1 MPQTD
6 DNLIDVRDLQ
16 FGYGERPILSSVNV
30 QIKRGNVVSIMGP
43 SGCGKTTLMRLIS
56 GQVRPQQG
64 SVTVD
69 GLSVPELSG
78 GELLNLR
85 KRMGVLLQ
93 SGALLTDLNVYEN
106 VAFPLREHTRLS
118 EELIRKIVLLKLQ
131 AVGLRGARHLMPSD
145 LSGGMAR
152 RVALARAVVL
162 DPVLV
167 LYDEPFSGL
176 DPIGKGIAAKLIR
189 EMNDALGLTSVLI
202 SHDVA
207 ETCEISDYIY
217 LLGDGTVMGHGTPE
231 ELMASQEPLV
241 QQFMNALPDGPVPF
255 HYPAR
260 PYIEDL
266 LGVAV

>member
-1 MPQTD
+1 VPQTD

-30 QIKRGNVVSIMGP
+30 QIKRGSVVSIMGP

-69 GLSVPELSG
+69 GLSVPDLSRS
-78 GELLNLR
+78 ELLNLR

-93 SGALLTDLNVYEN
+93 SGALLTDLNVFEN
-106 VAFPLREHTRLS
+106 VAFPLREHTRLG

-231 ELMASQEPLV
+231 QLLASQEPLV

-266 LGVAV
+266 LGQAI

>member
-1 MPQTD
+1 MAQAD
-6 DNLIDVRDLQ
+6 DNLIDVRDMQ
-16 FGYGERPILSSVNV
+16 FGYGERAILSSVNV
-30 QIKRGNVVSIMGP
+30 QIKRGSVVSIMGP
-43 SGCGKTTLMRLIS
+43 SGCGKTTFMRLVS
-56 GQVRPQQG
+56 GQVRPQKG
-64 SVTVD
+64 SVVVD
-69 GLSVPELSG
+69 GVSVPDLSRK
-78 GELLNLR
+78 ELLNLR

-93 SGALLTDLNVYEN
+93 SGALLTDLDVFEN
-106 VAFPLREHTRLS
+106 VAFPLREHTQLS
-118 EELIRKIVLLKLQ
+118 EALIRKVVLLKLQ

-231 ELMASQEPLV
+231 ELLASEKPLIK
-241 QQFMNALPDGPVPF
+241 QFMNALPDGPVPF
-255 HYPAR
+255 HYPAK

-266 LGVAV
+266 LEAV